1 MNKAF
6 LTIVLFV
13 VFCCIEWNPHAQNT
27 ILNDAIR
34 MTDSMIVNGAFVNS
48 SNGVR
53 IIPDTS
59 KIVGVMLHDMFEGL
73 LIDNNNL
80 VLKYSTDSTEY
91 DNHHL
96 SMSVFFDDDEFGV
109 YGYPFVDVSLLYYK
123 AEDWECVTVY
133 KRYIWSVLYFI
144 KDNSVIHYRILE
156 MAE

>member
-1 MNKAF
+1 
-6 LTIVLFV
+6 
-13 VFCCIEWNPHAQNT
+13 
-27 ILNDAIR
+27 

-96 SMSVFFDDDEFGV
+96 SMSVFLTMM
-109 YGYPFVDVSLLYYK
+109 SLVFMDIPL
-123 AEDWECVTVY
+123 
-133 KRYIWSVLYFI
+133 L
-144 KDNSVIHYRILE
+144 
-156 MAE
+156 M